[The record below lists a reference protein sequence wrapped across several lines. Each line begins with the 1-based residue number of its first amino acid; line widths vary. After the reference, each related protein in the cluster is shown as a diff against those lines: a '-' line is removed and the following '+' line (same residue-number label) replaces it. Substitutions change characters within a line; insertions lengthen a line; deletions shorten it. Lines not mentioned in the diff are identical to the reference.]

1 MTKIILIAWLLI
13 VHAFALL
20 AILET
25 DIAYRVDRKL
35 GLGLIAS
42 REITPLYTEMVGSHE
57 QLDGSVESGSIIFL
71 GDSITQALNVAAIT
85 HPAINYGVGMDTS
98 YGLIQRLPKYE
109 SLKRAS
115 HIVIAIGINDLI
127 RTHRYDKVLV
137 SNFQKIFDLL
147 PKGIPVTVQAMLPV
161 DERVTLKGFNQR
173 IDLLNESLAV
183 LTSSN
188 GGNFIN
194 VQPELRDKQG
204 NLKAQYHIGDGL
216 HLNTEGY
223 RIWINALRSLFSK

>member
-71 GDSITQALNVAAIT
+71 GDSITQGLNVAAIT

-127 RTHRYDKVLV
+127 RTHRDDKVLV

-147 PKGIPVTVQAMLPV
+147 PEGIPVTVQAMLPV

>member
-1 MTKIILIAWLLI
+1 M
-13 VHAFALL
+13 
-20 AILET
+20 
-25 DIAYRVDRKL
+25 
-35 GLGLIAS
+35 
-42 REITPLYTEMVGSHE
+42 
-57 QLDGSVESGSIIFL
+57 
-71 GDSITQALNVAAIT
+71 
-85 HPAINYGVGMDTS
+85 
-98 YGLIQRLPKYE
+98 
-109 SLKRAS
+109 
-115 HIVIAIGINDLI
+115 
-127 RTHRYDKVLV
+127 